1 MLKKRE
7 TTLKKILPKTLPN
20 QKSCGKPWKQL
31 PKKVSIAT
39 INALKDDKVVKYD
52 PKSIS
57 KVFQTFFSN
66 MVKTLLQ
73 KLTLGI
79 DSVNKLI

>member
-31 PKKVSIAT
+31 PNKVSIAT
-39 INALKDDKVVKYD
+39 INALKDNKVVKYD